1 MAILPGELIRFD
13 AEANESYMRETTR
26 EWPHAFARFD
36 AAPETIL
43 ATYASNHVHAVYGD
57 QVENLI
63 SVCRALDVTPV
74 LYDAAGARDVSRPS
88 IP

>member
-1 MAILPGELIRFD
+1 
-13 AEANESYMRETTR
+13 MRETTW

-36 AAPETIL
+36 AAPEAVLTS
-43 ATYASNHVHAVYGD
+43 YASNHVHTVYGD
-57 QVENLI
+57 QVDDLV

-74 LYDAAGARDVSRPS
+74 IYDSSGVRDVSLPA